1 MARTVGIGHQD
12 FETIRKGRY
21 FYIDK
26 TRFIK
31 EWWERGDRV
40 SLITR
45 PRRFG
50 KTLNISMLEQFFSAN
65 YADRGDLFSDLVIW
79 KDTNYRQLQGTYPV
93 ISLSFA
99 NIKEDNY
106 ITARRKICQIL
117 SNIYSKNNFLLE
129 KNILDKKEKKYF
141 EDVTVDMDDVTA
153 TLSIYQLSLYLSKY
167 YGKKVIIL
175 LDEYDT
181 PMQEAYVNGYWNDL
195 AGFIR
200 NLFNS
205 AFKENPYLE
214 RAIMTGITRI
224 SKESIFSDLN
234 NLEVI
239 TTTSEE
245 YADAFGFTE
254 AEVFAALDEFG
265 LTDKAQEVKLW
276 YDGFTF
282 GRLTD
287 IYNPW
292 SIINYLSKKK
302 AGLYWA
308 NTSSNRLIG
317 KLLQE
322 GNREVKKA
330 FEGLLNGHHLIT
342 PIDEQIVYDQLD
354 TNEWAIWGLLLASGY
369 LKVVSF
375 ESYEEIENDFG
386 QKKELLDENSLI
398 VRFGGGLGNQMFQY
412 ALMRNYLLKNQNVYV
427 DLDDYTRPR
436 NGVFELTEVFPNL
449 EIKVCD
455 REQKLN
461 LIERYESGKIL
472 NKFIIYNESKFELD
486 KSLLNI
492 QTGIVWGL
500 HQNYYFASLIRN
512 ILLDDFK
519 FNIEVDKKLKEQCE
533 RLENSKNIVSVHI
546 RRGDYLSPRY
556 YRVLGDI
563 CNEIYY
569 NQAMKYME
577 EQLGNCQFYFFSDD
591 MQWVKQHYSRENA
604 VYIEASMFDSYE
616 NWYDMCMMSFCS
628 HNIIANSTFSWWGA
642 WLNKRNDKIVIA
654 PKKWSK
660 TYEFANICPP
670 EWIRI

>member
-1 MARTVGIGHQD
+1 MKKRLLYIWGA
-12 FETIRKGRY
+12 GRWGELAY
-21 FYIDK
+21 FYYKDDSTILGYIDSNPAK
-26 TRFIK
+26 WGTTKNGVIIYPPDILNEKKAMVVIAVK
-31 EWWERGDRV
+31 ENKSV
-40 SLITR
+40 VKL
-45 PRRFG
+45 
-50 KTLNISMLEQFFSAN
+50 L
-65 YADRGDLFSDLVIW
+65 
-79 KDTNYRQLQGTYPV
+79 
-93 ISLSFA
+93 
-99 NIKEDNY
+99 KEVY
-106 ITARRKICQIL
+106 GI
-117 SNIYSKNNFLLE
+117 
-129 KNILDKKEKKYF
+129 KNIVYFGCYEK
-141 EDVTVDMDDVTA
+141 
-153 TLSIYQLSLYLSKY
+153 
-167 YGKKVIIL
+167 
-175 LDEYDT
+175 
-181 PMQEAYVNGYWNDL
+181 
-195 AGFIR
+195 
-200 NLFNS
+200 
-205 AFKENPYLE
+205 
-214 RAIMTGITRI
+214 
-224 SKESIFSDLN
+224 
-234 NLEVI
+234 
-239 TTTSEE
+239 
-245 YADAFGFTE
+245 
-254 AEVFAALDEFG
+254 
-265 LTDKAQEVKLW
+265 
-276 YDGFTF
+276 
-282 GRLTD
+282 
-287 IYNPW
+287 
-292 SIINYLSKKK
+292 
-302 AGLYWA
+302 
-308 NTSSNRLIG
+308 
-317 KLLQE
+317 
-322 GNREVKKA
+322 
-330 FEGLLNGHHLIT
+330 
-342 PIDEQIVYDQLD
+342 
-354 TNEWAIWGLLLASGY
+354 
-369 LKVVSF
+369 
-375 ESYEEIENDFG
+375 IENDFG

-427 DLDDYTRPR
+427 DLDGYTRPR

-492 QTGIVWGL
+492 QAGIVWGL

-556 YRVLGDI
+556 YPVLGDI

-660 TYEFANICPP
+660 TYGFANICPP